1 MEEHST
7 SFWVA
12 FLIGLALGGAII
24 REVLTYK
31 SKPREEVRL
40 MDTEKW

>member
-1 MEEHST
+1 MDERFDT
-7 SFWVA
+7 FWIA
-12 FLIGLALGGAII
+12 FVIGLALGGAII

-31 SKPREEVRL
+31 SKPQKEVRL

>member
-1 MEEHST
+1 MEEHNG

-31 SKPREEVRL
+31 SKPQEQVRL
-40 MDTEKW
+40 IDTEKW

>member
-1 MEEHST
+1 MEEHNG
-7 SFWVA
+7 SFWIA

-31 SKPREEVRL
+31 SKPQEQVRL